1 MRRCILVIGGCKSGK
16 TAHALALADAFA
28 ASATTYIATCVPLDQ
43 EMRERVDLH
52 RRERGEGWRTREI
65 PLALAEAI
73 VETQTDNGVVLV
85 DCLTLWLSNLLM
97 AGLDNERLA
106 ELFAELATALV
117 QASGTVILVSNEVGA
132 GIVPD
137 NALARRFRDLA
148 GKLNQMVAAVSDQVI
163 WMVAGIAV
171 PVKPQGRG

>member
-1 MRRCILVIGGCKSGK
+1 METATDQGVI
-16 TAHALALADAFA
+16 
-28 ASATTYIATCVPLDQ
+28 
-43 EMRERVDLH
+43 
-52 RRERGEGWRTREI
+52 
-65 PLALAEAI
+65 
-73 VETQTDNGVVLV
+73 LV

-171 PVKPQGRG
+171 PVKSQGRG